1 MELYYIHY
9 YDCLP
14 LPNYFAETSIINNVY
29 SVEESMST
37 MHTRCDT
44 GYRYCTVILNVLI
57 SIGSSSMLYGG
68 FITDTCFTF
77 GVSPN
82 GERGRGKEE
91 RRKGERERG
100 REGEIERERLKSPQ
114 LGSPHSQLT
123 WFGGSLCVP
132 VESMDV

>member
-14 LPNYFAETSIINNVY
+14 LPNYFAETSIIKNVY

-68 FITDTCFTF
+68 FITDTCFIF

-82 GERGRGKEE
+82 
-91 RRKGERERG
+91 RERG
-100 REGEIERERLKSPQ
+100 RWGRGREEGGRDRERETKITTTREPTLPTDLVWWQSVC
-114 LGSPHSQLT
+114 SS
-123 WFGGSLCVP
+123 
-132 VESMDV
+132 